1 MNAIS
6 AVLLATARMAPA
18 VTGSWGK
25 WVFVAALGLLLLW
38 LVMMPRRLIGQ
49 QQKVPPWWRNV
60 RIWAVVVTVVQMW
73 VYLYYG

>member
-6 AVLLATARMAPA
+6 AVLLATAQMAPA
-18 VTGSWGK
+18 VRGSSGK

-49 QQKVPPWWRNV
+49 QQEVPPWWRNV